1 MNVVIISGR
10 LSRPPVEQE
19 LPSGDLL
26 CRLEVTVRSGAE
38 PTTSVPVAVLRP
50 SASVR
55 GLDAGEEVVILGSV
69 RRRFFRTP
77 AGTGSR
83 TEVLAERV
91 VRAGRRRDVDRVRA
105 LAAEQVDRLGV
116 VAVATGAEP

>member
-26 CRLEVTVRSGAE
+26 CRLEVTVRSAAE

-50 SASVR
+50 SAAVR
-55 GLDAGEEVVILGSV
+55 ALAGDEEVVVLGSV

-91 VRAGRRRDVDRVRA
+91 VRAGRRRDLDRVRGLA
-105 LAAEQVDRLGV
+105 LEQVERLGASTV
-116 VAVATGAEP
+116 TAGVAG

>member
-26 CRLEVTVRSGAE
+26 CRLEVTVRSAAE

-50 SASVR
+50 SAAVR
-55 GLDAGEEVVILGSV
+55 ALAGDEEVVVLGSV

-91 VRAGRRRDVDRVRA
+91 VRAGRRREVDRVRA
-105 LAAEQVDRLGV
+105 LAADQVDRLGV
-116 VAVATGAEP
+116 TTLAAAGEQ

>member
-1 MNVVIISGR
+1 MNVAIVSGR

-26 CRLEVTVRSGAE
+26 CRLEVTVRSDTEA
-38 PTTSVPVAVLRP
+38 TTSVPVAIVRP

-55 GLDAGEEVVILGSV
+55 GLAADEEVVVLGSV

-77 AGTGSR
+77 SGTGSR
-83 TEVLAERV
+83 TEILAARV
-91 VRAGRRRDVDRVRA
+91 VRAGRRRDVERLRA
-105 LAAEQVDRLGV
+105 HAIEQLERAATIG
-116 VAVATGAEP
+116 ATAGSEG